1 MSRRLADPAR
11 PGVTAP
17 VHSVVESVNT
27 TSLFVPDTAQQQSSP
42 FLEAGQGGDY
52 PASVAVAPTP
62 CTHAAARRRSHT
74 DLTRP
79 ALLPRLSHNKRTI
92 STTSATVEPQMA
104 LASAYSELHLAPA
117 TRTSVVT
124 TTTTTTVHFA
134 PILIP
139 RTQQIRPAQ
148 PSFSACPRRGSV
160 SSPPPLTPSSTFA
173 ALLESEERRAAAE
186 APNGSEP
193 LRLDPKMYPLSQA
206 LYPGG
211 LKRFKMHLGAQKAV
225 FYEGGEAGQTNDFG
239 LQGEFESHDGD
250 GARLG
255 SSMSTVPLAPGSL
268 SLKGKETLTASNPF
282 AHSASSASNLAL
294 IKTERGPLHQRRL
307 LRRPRNSIGGHG
319 TGGVDG
325 LATGDVTIEE
335 DDEEFGGQHLAF
347 AAELAPMHVDGEEIG
362 PPRKRPRATST
373 AHQRSE
379 SADSEA
385 ALGHVPTP
393 HAAAVTTHN
402 CSSNNASTRRSSVG
416 GQSHQSNTCVLG
428 GSLPSP
434 NLSPPSPVPTFA
446 EDDCRDDE
454 PEERPES
461 PTQAM
466 RDSTADDAALQFDLG
481 SGHALSG
488 LLSLPDFVRQFD
500 GLPPPLQSYF
510 IFTFLKRSPIPVLQT
525 INNIIAPA
533 LRRDFLTDLPP
544 ELGVH
549 VLGFLDARSLCRASV
564 VCKGWQ
570 RLVDGDWRVWKQ
582 RLVRDELWI
591 GDGSEEIEAKEII
604 TGTRE
609 NLFLKRWRA
618 GVWDNEA
625 GVSAAEAWAGED
637 FVMHI
642 EGLRAQIE
650 SDEYLAGS
658 SGRRPSQAFRL
669 ASPQSSREASPFSQG
684 HFVHPF
690 KKLYQRRFEAQGNWM
705 HRTPKR
711 ISFACNANNVV
722 TCLQFDKD
730 KIVSASDD
738 HSIHVWNTRTGEA
751 KAQLQGHEGE
761 VWALQ
766 YVGNVLVSGST
777 DRTVRVWDLD
787 QERCTHTFVGHTS
800 TVRCLQIIEP
810 QNVNPD
816 PTGVPIWEPPFPLI
830 VTGSRDW
837 SLRVW
842 KLPTPGKDAD
852 YQPTVPQS
860 PTEENT
866 DPSENPY
873 HLRHLAGHRHA
884 VRALAA
890 HGRIVV
896 SGSYDCHVR
905 VWDVMTGQS
914 LHRLTGHTQKVYS
927 VVYDHR
933 RDHCA
938 SGSMD
943 GTVRLWSTKTGQ
955 CLATLNGHSS
965 LVGLLGLSHR
975 NLVSAAADS
984 TLRIWD
990 PVTGEC
996 RHTLAAHSGAI
1007 TCFQHDEYK
1016 VVSGSDG
1023 TLKMWDVR
1031 DGSFTRDLLTGLT
1044 GVWQVAFDRRFC
1056 VAAIQRNGQSEFEV
1070 LDFFPEED
1078 VDDPEESADD
1088 HSASAGDDG
1097 MAGGDPKARRR
1108 SHRRDQRRDGTAATG
1123 QSIDEL
1129 IIDSEDDLDHD
1140 DDDSEEGLDGMDVGG
1155 HSTQGTGGFSVHRFA
1170 RDLGTS
1176 VNDPLGLPA
1185 RRQRAT
1191 PDALFGAPVL
1201 DNTIVTP
1208 QNGLT
1213 SAALST
1219 NPNTHRSPSPTSSH
1233 RRPFAV
1239 MLRAE
1244 EFPRGSFGDGVVPI
1258 ASLATTQTTPV
1269 ASTSS
1274 NGVRQIRRVASAN
1287 RLHSAFT
1294 TPNNNQPRNAG
1305 ATVAPRASTGPAGG
1319 PEDMDME
1326 AGDQRDRV

>member
-11 PGVTAP
+11 PGITAP

-27 TSLFVPDTAQQQSSP
+27 TSLFAPDPSLPSHTSVEGGQSSGSGGG
-42 FLEAGQGGDY
+42 LTNAGV
-52 PASVAVAPTP
+52 ASTQ
-62 CTHAAARRRSHT
+62 AAQAGSTRRRTHT
-74 DLTRP
+74 DSTRP
-79 ALLPRLSHNKRTI
+79 GLLSRPSHNKRAV
-92 STTSATVEPQMA
+92 STASATVDPHVA

-139 RTQQIRPAQ
+139 RTQQIQ
-148 PSFSACPRRGSV
+148 PVQSSFSAGPRRGSV
-160 SSPPPLTPSSTFA
+160 GSAAPLTPSSTFA
-173 ALLESEERRAAAE
+173 ALLDSEERRAAAE
-186 APNGSEP
+186 APTGSEP

-206 LYPGG
+206 PYPGG
-211 LKRFKMHLGAQKAV
+211 LKRFKIHVGAQKAV
-225 FYEGGEAGQTNDFG
+225 FYEGGEAGQTNDIG
-239 LQGEFESHDGD
+239 MQGEFESYDVDGT
-250 GARLG
+250 ARLG
-255 SSMSTVPLAPGSL
+255 RSTSTVPFVPGSV
-268 SLKGKETLTASNPF
+268 SLKGKERVTASTNSF
-282 AHSASSASNLAL
+282 AQSTNTPSYLSLA
-294 IKTERGPLHQRRL
+294 KTERGPLHQRRL

-325 LATGDVTIEE
+325 LPTEDDTIEE
-335 DDEEFGGQHLAF
+335 DDEDFGGSNPPLHS
-347 AAELAPMHVDGEEIG
+347 ESAPMHVDGEGIG
-362 PPRKRPRATST
+362 PPRKRPRATSI

-379 SADSEA
+379 SVDSEA
-385 ALGHVPTP
+385 AQSHAPTPYVVPTV
-393 HAAAVTTHN
+393 VTTHN
-402 CSSNNASTRRSSVG
+402 SSNNNNSASTRRSSVG
-416 GQSHQSNTCVLG
+416 GQSHQLG

-446 EDDCRDDE
+446 EDDCQDDE
-454 PEERPES
+454 SEDRPES

-466 RDSTADDAALQFDLG
+466 RDSAADDATALQFDLG
-481 SGHALSG
+481 SGHAISG

-500 GLPPPLQSYF
+500 TLPSSLQSYF

-525 INNIIAPA
+525 INNIISPA

-564 VCKGWQ
+564 VCKGWR

-637 FVMHI
+637 FVMYI
-642 EGLRAQIE
+642 EGLRAQID
-650 SDEYLAGS
+650 SDEYLAAS
-658 SGRRPSQAFRL
+658 SASAARRPSQAFRL

-690 KKLYQRRFEAQGNWM
+690 KKLYQRRFEARGNWM
-705 HRTPKR
+705 HRTPKS

-787 QERCTHTFVGHTS
+787 QGRCTHTFVGHTS

-816 PTGVPIWEPPFPLI
+816 SSGVPIWEPPFPLI

-866 DPSENPY
+866 DPGENPY

-938 SGSMD
+938 SGSLD

-1070 LDFFPEED
+1070 LDFFPEEND
-1078 VDDPEESADD
+1078 DDDPEEDS

-1097 MAGGDPKARRR
+1097 MGGTKARRR
-1108 SHRRDQRRDGTAATG
+1108 SRRREQRGEGTAATTG
-1123 QSIDEL
+1123 QSMDDL
-1129 IIDSEDDLDHD
+1129 IIDSEDDLDQED
-1140 DDDSEEGLDGMDVGG
+1140 DYSEGGLDGMEVGPDT
-1155 HSTQGTGGFSVHRFA
+1155 TQGTGGFSAHRF
-1170 RDLGTS
+1170 
-1176 VNDPLGLPA
+1176 PA
-1185 RRQRAT
+1185 RRLDGPQGGAT
-1191 PDALFGAPVL
+1191 SDALFGAPVL

-1213 SAALST
+1213 LASSAT
-1219 NPNTHRSPSPTSSH
+1219 NPHPNRSPSPTTSQ
-1233 RRPFAV
+1233 RRSFPV

-1244 EFPRGSFGDGVVPI
+1244 EFPRRTFGDAVVPI
-1258 ASLATTQTTPV
+1258 ASLATTQTTPA

-1274 NGVRQIRRVASAN
+1274 NGARQIRRVASAN
-1287 RLHSAFT
+1287 RLHSAFS
-1294 TPNNNQPRNAG
+1294 TPHNHQAAIVRAHLASG
-1305 ATVAPRASTGPAGG
+1305 ASTGPERG
-1319 PEDMDME
+1319 PEDMDVE
-1326 AGDQRDRV
+1326 AGEQRGRT